1 MVNKH
6 LLTKALSKKT
16 LNKKPWTKS
25 AEKIWEM
32 GLKNKSENKAPE
44 KKNTQQKMQIN
55 ACFCCPAVVGTDED

>member
-1 MVNKH
+1 
-6 LLTKALSKKT
+6 
-16 LNKKPWTKS
+16 
-25 AEKIWEM
+25 M